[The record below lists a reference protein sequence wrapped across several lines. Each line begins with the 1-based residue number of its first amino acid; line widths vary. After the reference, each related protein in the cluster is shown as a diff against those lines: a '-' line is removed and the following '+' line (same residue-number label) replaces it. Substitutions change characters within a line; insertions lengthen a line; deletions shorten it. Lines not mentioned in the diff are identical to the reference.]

1 LYPRLPLSPSNSS
14 SSKSTPSQEIGVR
27 RTLRTEELSRD
38 VQGLASHNYDLLAIE
53 QLLSNSA
60 GQPTKEVTL
69 AIDRDL
75 IKTKASAIRSI
86 IPIHP
91 KLDQQKAS
99 PVLMRKKVTTRQGG
113 TYDWLE
119 GRHVCPASRRMRR
132 QKSEGLPVSSTF
144 VMVEEFCRF
153 VVGIVLE
160 VFQRIGEDKSSL

>member
-1 LYPRLPLSPSNSS
+1 MERTCYESELAIIQAITETWKYLTSSGWVVSGHLSEVCVVLYCRNSRVSNCTLRLQLSPSSFS
-14 SSKSTPSQEIGVR
+14 SSKSIPSQDTSVR

-75 IKTKASAIRSI
+75 VKIKASAIRSI

-91 KLDQQKAS
+91 KLGQ
-99 PVLMRKKVTTRQGG
+99 
-113 TYDWLE
+113 
-119 GRHVCPASRRMRR
+119 
-132 QKSEGLPVSSTF
+132 
-144 VMVEEFCRF
+144 
-153 VVGIVLE
+153 
-160 VFQRIGEDKSSL
+160 

>member
-1 LYPRLPLSPSNSS
+1 M
-14 SSKSTPSQEIGVR
+14 TPTLAIQFLILQINPIARNRCR

-75 IKTKASAIRSI
+75 VKIKASAIRSI

-91 KLDQQKAS
+91 KLGQ
-99 PVLMRKKVTTRQGG
+99 
-113 TYDWLE
+113 
-119 GRHVCPASRRMRR
+119 
-132 QKSEGLPVSSTF
+132 
-144 VMVEEFCRF
+144 
-153 VVGIVLE
+153 
-160 VFQRIGEDKSSL
+160 